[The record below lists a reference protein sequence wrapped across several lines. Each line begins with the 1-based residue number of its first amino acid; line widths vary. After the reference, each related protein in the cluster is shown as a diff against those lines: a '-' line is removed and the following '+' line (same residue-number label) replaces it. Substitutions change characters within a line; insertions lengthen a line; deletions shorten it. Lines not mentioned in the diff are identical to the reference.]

1 LKTTAAIL
9 VETGKPLVLGE
20 LEIPLLKEGQVL
32 VEIRYSGACHTQILE
47 ARGYR
52 GEDKFLP
59 HCLGHEASGVVF
71 DVGPGVS
78 KVSSGDN
85 VVLSWIKGRGAD
97 VPGTVYKWDG
107 RNVNAGGVTTF
118 SKHAVVSENR
128 LTPLPSSIDLR
139 TAIVLGCAA
148 PTGMG
153 AVLNVATPKPNE
165 SLAVFGVGGVGLFA
179 IAAGVAEKCTPVI
192 AIDRL
197 PNKLKMASD
206 LGATHCIN
214 ASEQDVTEE
223 LAKICPGGLD
233 HAIEATG
240 ITDVMAN
247 ALSSVR
253 AQGGKCVIIGNAH
266 HGENLSVNPQQ
277 FNMGKS
283 LLGTW
288 GGNSQPDDDF
298 PQFAKLIASC
308 DDHCQH
314 ILSNDYDLESINDA
328 LDDLEA
334 GRIGR
339 PVIDM
344 KTA

>member
-1 LKTTAAIL
+1 MKTTAAIL
-9 VETGKPLVLGE
+9 VETGKPLVLAE
-20 LEIPLLKEGQVL
+20 LDIPVLKDGQVL

-52 GEDKFLP
+52 GEDRFLP
-59 HCLGHEASGVVF
+59 HCLGHEASGTVV
-71 DVGPGVS
+71 DIGAGVS
-78 KVSSGDN
+78 KVRPGDN

-107 RNVNAGGVTTF
+107 RDVNAGGVTTF
-118 SKHAVVSENR
+118 SRHAVVSENR
-128 LTPLPSSIDLR
+128 LTPLPASLDLR
-139 TAIVLGCAA
+139 VAIVLGCAA

-153 AVLNVATPKPNE
+153 AVMNVAAPKPGQ
-165 SLAVFGVGGVGLFA
+165 SLAVFGTGGVGLFA
-179 IAAGVAEKCTPVI
+179 IAAAAAEKCNPVI

-197 PNKLKMASD
+197 ANKLEMA
-206 LGATHCIN
+206 LEMGATHTIN
-214 ASEQDVTEE
+214 ASEQDVTEA
-223 LAKICPGGLD
+223 LAEICPKGLD

-240 ITDVMAN
+240 IPDVMAG
-247 ALSSVR
+247 ALGAVR
-253 AQGGKCVIIGNAH
+253 AQGGNCVIIGNAH
-266 HGENLSVNPQQ
+266 HGQNLTVNPQQ

-288 GGNSQPDDDF
+288 GGNAQPDDDY
-298 PQFAKLIASC
+298 PRFAALIASGQARC
-308 DDHCQH
+308 GH
-314 ILSNDYDLESINDA
+314 ILSDDYALESINDA

-344 KTA
+344 KAA